1 MRSQLQNQK
10 KKVRLELKKKIMK
23 TINPTRKVECTN
35 SQKTDHTVIRFYR
48 IKIISCAHI

>member
-10 KKVRLELKKKIMK
+10 KKVRLKLKKIMK
-23 TINPTRKVECTN
+23 TMNPTRKVECTN

-48 IKIISCAHI
+48 IKIISFVHI